1 MTSPILPESTGSRQQ
16 QQSLFEQQFGQLSRT
31 APGTTHQERRFPNRA
46 PIAANCDPISSH
58 LAAAEVT
65 ASGLRA
71 SQKAEL
77 LEWLLGREALTSA
90 EISAASGFDRHGVAR
105 RLPDLAADGL
115 IERCSIRTCRQSG
128 RPAVTWRAL

>member
-1 MTSPILPESTGSRQQ
+1 MTTLILPESNGSGQQ
-16 QQSLFEQQFGQLSRT
+16 QQSLFEQPPRT
-31 APGTTHQERRFPNRA
+31 APGTTHHQRVFPNRA

-77 LEWLLGREALTSA
+77 LAWLQGREALTSA
-90 EISAASGFDRHGVAR
+90 EIAAASCLDRHGVAR

-115 IERCSIRTCRQSG
+115 IERCPIRVCRQSG